1 MKAGRTNIDDIL
13 KRGLRSAS
21 RDPRDQMAAVGER
34 VLNNL
39 LSKDAVADD
48 KSVHASAAP
57 VPMFPWFRFGMV
69 GASAAVLLAVAVG
82 TAWLRTPAKASQT
95 VHSSEAAGRMI
106 ELPDGSRVEMRPHSR
121 LSFEQVSDGVEIH
134 LSEGGVIVNA
144 AKQQDGQ
151 SLYIRTNDVT
161 ASVAGTVSLNSETE
175 GSRFTVIEGE
185 VRVRQQGAET
195 KLLPGEQL
203 ATSPA
208 MAPRLVEESLAWSRN
223 ASSHLARMEESA
235 MTIALASAQA
245 QEQMRPANT
254 PKFEVVSIRPCGGD
268 VPEPGA
274 RGGNGTPTPGIA
286 TPDAKLLRIVC
297 VPVKYLIERAY
308 VKWIESD
315 VLLRPWYFP
324 ITGGPSWIET
334 DAYSIEARAE
344 GQPSMQEMKGPM
356 LQVMLEDRFN
366 LKIRREVREE
376 PVYELRVA
384 DSGLKLQPL
393 KEGECEAREAADK
406 AERENLGKPPITVQ
420 PDGQLVI
427 NFTLAGRMMCGSSYY
442 ASRDGSR
449 PPPGAGTFT
458 LMGAPMSEL
467 IRFLDLDRIILD
479 KTGIQGK
486 FDIELTYGRYNSPMR
501 EPRAPLPDGVVPGGD
516 TVFDALR
523 KQLGLTLVRARG
535 PRIYYHVESVT
546 RPTPN

>member
-21 RDPRDQMAAVGER
+21 KDPRDQVAAVGER

-39 LSKDAVADD
+39 LSKEQVASER
-48 KSVHASAAP
+48 SVPAAAP
-57 VPMFPWFRFGMV
+57 PISVFPWFRMGMV
-69 GASAAVLLAVAVG
+69 GATAAVLLAVVVG
-82 TAWLRTPAKASQT
+82 TAWLKTPPKATQT
-95 VHSSEAAGRMI
+95 VHSSEASGRMI
-106 ELPDGSRVEMRPHSR
+106 HLPDGSRVEMRPHSR
-121 LSFEQVSDGVEIH
+121 LSLEQVSDGVRIH

-144 AKQQDGQ
+144 AKQQDGH
-151 SLYIRTNDVT
+151 SLYVRTKDVT

-185 VRVRQQGAET
+185 VRVRQQGTET

-208 MAPRLVEESLAWSRN
+208 MIPRLVEESVAWSRN

-245 QEQMRPANT
+245 QDRMRPANT

-315 VLLRPWYFP
+315 VLRRPWYFP
-324 ITGGPSWIET
+324 ITGGPSWVET

-356 LQVMLEDRFN
+356 LQVVLEERFN
-366 LKIRREVREE
+366 LKIRREIREE

-384 DSGLKLQPL
+384 ESGFKLQPL
-393 KEGECEAREAADK
+393 KDGECEARVAAAKK
-406 AERENLGKPPITVQ
+406 AKSENPGGTDTQEGP
-420 PDGQLVI
+420 LVI
-427 NFTLAGRMMCGSSYY
+427 NITPEEKMMCGSAFY
-442 ASRDGSR
+442 AARDR
-449 PPPGAGTFT
+449 TPPPPGAATFT
-458 LMGAPMSEL
+458 LMGASMSEL

-479 KTGIQGK
+479 KTGIQGQ
-486 FDIELTYGRYNSPMR
+486 FDIELTFGRYNSPMR
-501 EPRAPLPDGVVPGGD
+501 EPRSPLPEGVVPGGD